1 MAQGAGQ
8 VISVYINFPQNAPL
22 DKTEDEGLIYPN
34 IAIALTCGFFLAFAD
49 ACWNT
54 QIFSFLIT
62 YFPNQGSQAFALN
75 LFFENLMTS
84 AAFFYGTSFKLKY
97 HLIILSIGAI
107 LGCISFV
114 MAEKV
119 QDRSVEQIDKQV
131 SKLEF

>member
-1 MAQGAGQ
+1 
-8 VISVYINFPQNAPL
+8 
-22 DKTEDEGLIYPN
+22 
-34 IAIALTCGFFLAFAD
+34 
-49 ACWNT
+49 
-54 QIFSFLIT
+54 
-62 YFPNQGSQAFALN
+62 
-75 LFFENLMTS
+75 MTS

-119 QDRSVEQIDKQV
+119 QDRSVEQSDKQV